1 MWNLTQIITAT
12 TSLATFTLTYVE
24 GDDGKMMAKSTPA
37 PGGACVRG
45 ELMPDPAPNMTDYEY
60 AYRNDRIEVPEHFN
74 FGFDVVDKWAED
86 RTKLALLSVDPSGER
101 ATHHTFWDLKT
112 LTNRFANSLRDLGIR
127 KGDRVFIM
135 LPRIPEW
142 YVAMVGLFKLGA
154 LPMPATTLLTPGDI
168 EYRIN
173 RAEAVMAIT
182 DGENAAKVEQAAGG
196 CGTLKHLLATGG
208 DRRGWLSYER
218 LVADGSPSLEGVEP
232 TRSDDPLLIYFTSGT
247 VGYPK
252 MVLHTQAS
260 CAVGHVLTAKYWH
273 DLKPTDLH
281 WTLSDTGWA
290 KAAYGKLFGQWTLGA
305 TVMQHDARGRFDAP
319 MTLRMLERYGV
330 TSFCAPPTA
339 FRMMVLED
347 LKQYDLSSLR
357 HCTGAGEPL
366 NPEVMKQWEDGTGLT
381 IYDGYGQTE
390 TVLLVANYRCMP
402 VRPGSMGK
410 PIPGFTIG
418 IVDDDGN
425 EVPAG
430 EEGQIAVKVKP
441 ERPLGLFQEYWRDD
455 EGMERSFVGDWY
467 LTGDKA
473 YKDEDGYHWFV
484 GRADDVII
492 SAGYRIGPFEVE
504 SALIEHPAV
513 AESAVVASPDP
524 VRGEIV
530 KAFVIL
536 APDYLPSDE
545 LVLSIQ
551 DHVRSTTAPYKY
563 PRSVEFV
570 TELPKTVSGKIRRV
584 ELREME
590 LERSR
595 SS

>member
-1 MWNLTQIITAT
+1 MTHVAT
-12 TSLATFTLTYVE
+12 N
-24 GDDGKMMAKSTPA
+24 
-37 PGGACVRG
+37 
-45 ELMPDPAPNMTDYEY
+45 MPDYES
-60 AYRNDRIEVPEHFN
+60 AYNNDRLEVPEFFN
-74 FGFDVVDKWAED
+74 FGIDVVDKWAED
-86 RTKLALLSVDPSGER
+86 RTKLALISVDSTGEHVQ
-101 ATHHTFWDLKT
+101 HHSFWDLKI
-112 LTNRFANSLRDLGIR
+112 LSNKYANALRDRGVK
-127 KGDRVFIM
+127 KGDRVFVM

-142 YVAMVGLFKLGA
+142 YVVMLGLIKLGA
-154 LPMPATTLLTPGDI
+154 LPMPGTTLLTSKDI

-173 RAEAVMAIT
+173 TAEAVMAIT
-182 DGENAAKVEQAAGG
+182 DGENADKIDEAAGG
-196 CGTLKHLLATGG
+196 CPTLQHLVVVGAG
-208 DRRGWLSYER
+208 RKGWVSFEEEMAEASSVL
-218 LVADGSPSLEGVEP
+218 DDPEP

-260 CAVGHVLTAKYWH
+260 YGIGHIISAKYWH
-273 DLKPTDLH
+273 DLTATDLM

-305 TVMQHDARGRFDAP
+305 AVMQHDARGRFDAP
-319 MTLRMLERYGV
+319 LTLRLLEKHGV

-339 FRMMVLED
+339 YRMLVLED
-347 LKQYDLSSLR
+347 LRKYKLENLR

-366 NPEVMKQWEDGTGLT
+366 NPEVMKQWEDGTGLV

-390 TVLLVANYRCMP
+390 TVLMVGNFRCNE

-410 PIPGFTIG
+410 PAPGFTIRV
-418 IVDDDGN
+418 VDEQGN
-425 EVPAG
+425 EMPAG

-441 ERPLGLFQEYWRDD
+441 ERPVGLFKEYWKDA
-455 EGMERSFVGDWY
+455 EEMERSFLGDWY

-473 YKDEDGYHWFV
+473 YIDEDGYFWFV

-513 AESAVVASPDP
+513 AESAVVASPDD

-536 APDYLPSDE
+536 APDYVASDE
-545 LVLSIQ
+545 LMISLQ
-551 DHVRSTTAPYKY
+551 DHVRTTTAPYKY
-563 PRSVEFV
+563 PRAVEFV

-584 ELREME
+584 ELRQRE
-590 LERSR
+590 LDKANRDS
-595 SS
+595 